1 MPRKIEL
8 AVTIV
13 KLLGLIAVIVGLCY
27 FALFLV
33 DCHGNASR
41 SLNPDQLSAAV
52 DRLEREI
59 DTSSALA
66 QELSDSFDRP
76 DEKSRLPIEAVNQSL
91 QPTQKAEVPLCPC
104 P

>member
-8 AVTIV
+8 ILWCLKIIGVIA
-13 KLLGLIAVIVGLCY
+13 LILGLCY

-41 SLNPDQLSAAV
+41 SPNPDQLSAAV

-66 QELSDSFDRP
+66 QELSESFDRP

>member
-8 AVTIV
+8 ILWCLKIIGVIA
-13 KLLGLIAVIVGLCY
+13 LILGLCY

-41 SLNPDQLSAAV
+41 SPNPDQLSAAV
-52 DRLEREI
+52 DRLER
-59 DTSSALA
+59 A
-66 QELSDSFDRP
+66 QELSQSFD
-76 DEKSRLPIEAVNQSL
+76 KSRLPIEAVNQSL
-91 QPTQKAEVPLCPC
+91 QPTQKAEVFLCPC